1 MGVREG
7 LLALL
12 ADGPQHGYQLKLD
25 FEAATGE
32 VWPLNVGQIYT
43 TLQRLERD
51 ALVEAGEADAEG
63 RISYR
68 ITDAGRTELADWYAT
83 PVDRRAPSRDEVT
96 MKLLLALTGRGG
108 TDPTAVVAIQRAATM
123 TALQDYTRL
132 KADADPED
140 AAWTLQLERLVM
152 IAEAELRW
160 LDRVEDRLD
169 LVPRRP
175 PGPAVLTDDSHDP
188 DATASAPGRAA
199 ARTTQG
205 EK

>member
-25 FEAATGE
+25 FEHATGE

-51 ALVEAGEADAEG
+51 GLVAAGEADEDG
-63 RISYR
+63 RISYAL
-68 ITDAGRTELADWYAT
+68 TADGRRELAAWYAT
-83 PVDRRAPSRDEVT
+83 PVDRGAPSRDEVT
-96 MKLLLALTGRGG
+96 MKLLLALSGRGG
-108 TDPTAVVAIQRAATM
+108 AEPATVVAVQRAATM

-132 KADADPED
+132 KADADPGD
-140 AAWTLQLERLVM
+140 VAWTLQLERLVM

-160 LDRVEDRLD
+160 LDRVEDRLA
-169 LVPRRP
+169 LLPRRP
-175 PGPAVLTDDSHDP
+175 LGPAALTDSDAVASTPTGAPPTEQGDS
-188 DATASAPGRAA
+188 
-199 ARTTQG
+199 
-205 EK
+205 